1 MARIKD
7 QGIKWVFMLLILVM
21 LKYSADKTNISNKI
35 KFVVANV
42 QSLKPKEEEV
52 LDYLVSVNVDI
63 SVLTETWLQ
72 TSDSNNAWVS
82 CSSLNNSNFCLS
94 VSNRVRRGGG
104 LSIVHKNNLQCREL
118 CAGETHSFQYDK

>member
-1 MARIKD
+1 M
-7 QGIKWVFMLLILVM
+7 GINITNLSHVKLLT
-21 LKYSADKTNISNKI
+21 DKTDISNKI

-42 QSLKPKEEEV
+42 QSCKPKEEEV
-52 LDYLVSVNVDI
+52 LDYLVSANVDI

-94 VSNRVRRGGG
+94 ASNRVRREG
-104 LSIVHKNNLQCREL
+104 LAIVHKKNLQCREL
-118 CAGETHSFQYDK
+118 CAGETHSFQYAK